1 MDPNLSYPWKQE
13 RICFVPTRIT
23 DHGSRITDHGS
34 RITDHG
40 SRITDHGSRI
50 TDHGSRITDHGSRIT
65 DHGSTDQRIHTYTKE
80 AIGGE
85 RVRQGRI
92 DFWLRAEVGQLA
104 SLKAD

>member
-65 DHGSTDQRIHTYTKE
+65 DQRINGS
-80 AIGGE
+80 I
-85 RVRQGRI
+85 RI
-92 DFWLRAEVGQLA
+92 LRKLLGANGFDRAA
-104 SLKAD
+104 STSGCEPRLVSWPR